1 MRNIG
6 YLKMTES
13 SRNLRLVQ
21 PTFCIQIATALYGHQ
36 GLLGPL
42 GGLCWFYNNDASKA
56 RYSTQF
62 VKDEMDIIA
71 VFSPCILPELGKSSL
86 IALDC

>member
-1 MRNIG
+1 M
-6 YLKMTES
+6 
-13 SRNLRLVQ
+13 LV
-21 PTFCIQIATALYGHQ
+21 L
-36 GLLGPL
+36 
-42 GGLCWFYNNDASKA
+42 NNDASKA

-62 VKDEMDIIA
+62 VKDGMDIIA